1 VIDIRLG
8 LEHTDF
14 DLVQP
19 WLATTYW
26 SPGISM
32 ERVRKAAE
40 NSSLVVNAFID
51 DVQVGYARVVSDRTI
66 FAYLCDV
73 FVDESVRGQG
83 VGKAIVEAVLA
94 HPDHQNLRRFMLATL
109 DAHSLYAQYGFEALP
124 NPDRWMV
131 IRKQIS

>member
-1 VIDIRLG
+1 MIDIRLG
-8 LEHTDF
+8 QEHTDF
-14 DLVQP
+14 DLVHA
-19 WLATTYW
+19 WLGTTYW

-51 DVQVGYARVVSDRTI
+51 DAQVGYARVVSDRTV

-73 FVDESVRGQG
+73 FVDESARGQG

-94 HPDHQNLRRFMLATL
+94 HPDHQSLRRFLLATL
-109 DAHSLYAQYGFEALP
+109 DAHSLYEQYGFEVLP
-124 NPDRWMV
+124 NPERWMV
-131 IRKQIS
+131 IRKQVS